1 MKKFRE
7 LFEKSTVD
15 YPLPKEDLILDVQ
28 HIGNRI
34 QIDYTKRELE
44 QFLHKFR
51 MGNSRKKLHIYLGD

>member
-15 YPLPKEDLILDVQ
+15 YPPQKEDLILNVQ
-28 HIGNRI
+28 HVGNRI
-34 QIDYTKRELE
+34 QIDYSKRELE

-51 MGNSRKKLHIYLGD
+51 TGNSRKKLFIHLGE